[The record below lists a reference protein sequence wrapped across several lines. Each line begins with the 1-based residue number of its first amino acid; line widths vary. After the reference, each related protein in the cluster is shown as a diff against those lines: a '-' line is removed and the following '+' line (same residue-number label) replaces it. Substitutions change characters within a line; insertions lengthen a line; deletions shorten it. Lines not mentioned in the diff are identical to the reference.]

1 MKHVLRYL
9 RGTIHYELCYMKCA
23 DGVTLVGYGDADW
36 ASATDDRR
44 GTNGGAV
51 ILQDRVHCTVGSYA
65 GRLVPSAAVKRY
77 Q

>member
-44 GTNGGAV
+44 GTSGYCFSLNK
-51 ILQDRVHCTVGSYA
+51 A
-65 GRLVPSAAVKRY
+65 GPLFSWRSRK
-77 Q
+77 